1 MSEASKYN
9 FPNAQKV
16 QIFEQIDT
24 YIENKIGNNST
35 LSSEDKEAIAE
46 LKQVIQDLQA
56 KYPSARPEQQ
66 AIIIEAEFQ
75 EIKQKQPWRWKNL
88 LSYKRLLNGGKTAAI
103 KVGEHFAEENP
114 WGKGAIAFL
123 EGVSETVE

>member
-1 MSEASKYN
+1 MSESSKYN

-16 QIFEQIDT
+16 QIFEQVDT
-24 YIENKIGNNST
+24 YIENNHT
-35 LSSEDKEAIAE
+35 LSSEDKAAIAE
-46 LKQVIQDLQA
+46 LKQLIQDLQTQ
-56 KYPSARPEQQ
+56 YPNAAPVQQSA
-66 AIIIEAEFQ
+66 IIEAEFA
-75 EIKQKQPWRWKNL
+75 EIKQNQPWRWKNL

-123 EGVSETVE
+123 EGVSEDVE

>member
-9 FPNAQKV
+9 FPNARKV
-16 QIFEQIDT
+16 QIFEQVDT
-24 YIENKIGNNST
+24 YIENNAAI
-35 LSSEDKEAIAE
+35 SSEEKEAIAE
-46 LKQVIQDLQA
+46 LKQVIQDLQT
-56 KYPSARPEQQ
+56 KYPNARPEQQ

-123 EGVSETVE
+123 EGVMEDAE

>member
-16 QIFEQIDT
+16 QIFEQVDT
-24 YIENKIGNNST
+24 YIENNTAI
-35 LSSEDKEAIAE
+35 SSEDKIAIVE

-56 KYPSARPEQQ
+56 KYPNARPEQQ

-88 LSYKRLLNGGKTAAI
+88 LSYKHLLNGGKTAAV
-103 KVGEHFAEENP
+103 KVGRA
-114 WGKGAIAFL
+114 L
-123 EGVSETVE
+123 C

>member
-1 MSEASKYN
+1 MLEASKYN
-9 FPNAQKV
+9 FPGAQKV
-16 QIFEQIDT
+16 QIFEQVDT
-24 YIENKIGNNST
+24 YIENNTAI
-35 LSSEDKEAIAE
+35 SSEDKIAIAE
-46 LKQVIQDLQA
+46 LKQVIQDLQT

-88 LSYKRLLNGGKTAAI
+88 LSYKRLLNGSKTAAI

-123 EGVSETVE
+123 EGVMEDAE